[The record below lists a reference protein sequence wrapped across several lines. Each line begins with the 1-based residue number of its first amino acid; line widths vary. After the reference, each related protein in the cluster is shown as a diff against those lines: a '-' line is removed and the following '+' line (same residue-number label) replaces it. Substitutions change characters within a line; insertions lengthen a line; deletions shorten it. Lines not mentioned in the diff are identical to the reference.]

1 MSSLT
6 MMFLL
11 ATVQAGFA
19 CDPVF
24 DHSGSLQPLSLVDAV
39 VGDGQILRVGN
50 HATASRGEIDSRPE
64 AADMDAD
71 LDYYF
76 DLHAQAL
83 SGGGGAGMKPWI
95 ELHPLGATA
104 GTPEL
109 AATPAHSEAHGQS
122 SGNKGEAPLPAARKA
137 CS

>member
-1 MSSLT
+1 MSGLT

-24 DHSGSLQPLSLVDAV
+24 DRSGSLQPLSLVGVA
-39 VGDGQILRVGN
+39 VGDGQTLRVGN
-50 HATASRGEIDSRPE
+50 HATASTREINSRPE

-71 LDYYF
+71 LDYYL

-83 SGGGGAGMKPWI
+83 SGGGGGMTPWI

-104 GTPEL
+104 GAPEL
-109 AATPAHSEAHGQS
+109 VATPAQSEAHGQPA
-122 SGNKGEAPLPAARKA
+122 GNTGDAPLPAARKA